1 MAKKSHKPKS
11 SNPSQAGQPRRSLD
25 EVQAIKTALWGA
37 PAVPPPAPPPAAA
50 KVVLASHE
58 ARVAAAAATGP
69 ILVAKGDSWFDY
81 APGMDILDNLK
92 YYYHY
97 SIIKLSTAGDT
108 LENMVFGTALG
119 HDNVRLASQLDTL
132 VQCVATYQPKAVL
145 FSGGGNDI
153 AGEPLEAYLNHKDSG
168 ILPLLRAG
176 YMNDVLGGLFQS
188 AYQKLAERI
197 WAVRPETHIVTHGY
211 GHPIP
216 DGRAVFNFPFGFHFI
231 GPWLK
236 PAFCKKDILDQ
247 AAAQGIIAQLIDAFN
262 AMLAALQHLYSTNAQ
277 GRFHYIDLRQEI
289 KPADWVNELHL
300 SDEAFRRV
308 AAKFDAVLQTF

>member
-11 SNPSQAGQPRRSLD
+11 SKPSRAGQPPRSLD
-25 EVQAIKTALWGA
+25 EIQAIKTALWGA
-37 PAVPPPAPPPAAA
+37 PAAPPPPPPRAAA

-58 ARVAAAAATGP
+58 ARIAAAAATGP
-69 ILVAKGDSWFDY
+69 TLVAEGDSWFDY

-97 SIIKLSTAGDT
+97 SIIKLSCAGDT

-119 HDNVRLASQLDTL
+119 HGNARLACQLETL
-132 VQCVATYQPKAVL
+132 VHCVATYQPKAVL

-153 AGEPLEAYLNHKDSG
+153 VGEPLEAYINHRDSG

-176 YMNDVLGGLFQS
+176 HMNDVLGGLFRS

-216 DGRAVFNFPFGFHFI
+216 DGRGVFNFPFGFHFI

-236 PAFCKKDILDQ
+236 PAFCKKNILDQ
-247 AAAQGIIAQLIDAFN
+247 ADAQGIIAQLIDAFN
-262 AMLAALQHLYSTNAQ
+262 GMLADVQHLYSTNAQ
-277 GRFHYIDLRQEI
+277 GKFHYIDLRQEI
-289 KPADWVNELHL
+289 KTADWVNELHL
-300 SDEAFRRV
+300 RDEAYRRV
-308 AAKFDAVLQTF
+308 AAKFDAALQTL